1 MRFGTRVAETAAAL
15 ATAVAVAAALAL
27 ASVALRAAPAKPSLK
42 DFAGTWVLDERTTS
56 GPEKPAGPE
65 GRGEGAGG
73 RGGNG
78 LPGGISIGGL
88 GAMTSPGGISG
99 PPDREKIA
107 RHRRIAE
114 AELAAPHRIVVSA
127 EGNTLV
133 VTLDDGRPETI
144 QPDGKRH
151 LRLTGDGEI
160 TTVTRWRDGVLV
172 SERRY
177 DEGITAIRTYTV
189 GAGERGARRLTVT
202 LKLSGGLTP
211 KKLPEIIRVYLS
223 T

>member
-1 MRFGTRVAETAAAL
+1 MGFRMGVFGTAAAL
-15 ATAVAVAAALAL
+15 IAVVALAGVTIR
-27 ASVALRAAPAKPSLK
+27 ASSAKPSLK
-42 DFAGTWVLDERTTS
+42 DFAGTWVLDERTSS
-56 GPEKPAGPE
+56 GAEKPAGQE

-73 RGGNG
+73 RGGSG

-114 AELAAPHRIVVSA
+114 AELAAPRRIAVSA
-127 EGNTLV
+127 EGDTLV

-177 DEGITAIRTYTV
+177 DEGITAVRTYSIEADE
-189 GAGERGARRLTVT
+189 GGARRLTVT

-211 KKLPEIIRVYLS
+211 KKLPELLRVYLAK
-223 T
+223 